1 MDVIGFGLIRI
12 TGRHL
17 RGARGLL
24 GWTQSHLAKKAGV
37 GLGTIR
43 RMEDFDEAVGART
56 DTLGKVVAVLEK
68 AGIEFLDD
76 DQPGVR
82 LRGPKK

>member
-1 MDVIGFGLIRI
+1 VLAFVLIRI

-17 RGARGLL
+17 RAARGLL

-43 RMEDFDEAVGART
+43 RMEDFEERVGART
-56 DTLGKVVAVLEK
+56 DTLDKVILVLER
-68 AGIEFLDD
+68 AGIEFFNGDS
-76 DQPGVR
+76 PGVR
-82 LRGPKK
+82 LRAKK

>member
-1 MDVIGFGLIRI
+1 MDVIGCGLIRI
-12 TGRHL
+12 TGWHL

-68 AGIEFLDD
+68 AGVEFLDD
-76 DQPGVR
+76 GQPGVR
-82 LRGPKK
+82 LKGPKK